1 MLNGPRNAAGHVKLG
16 RHRLPGGTHLQPV
29 IHPTCIHHRPT
40 GSKLSAHRLG
50 QFADHL
56 HIFFFADASAC
67 ADDNFGLSQV
77 HATGI
82 YLFVAQELHGMSVSG
97 WRYLLHLWQTLKGAV
112 IAEGTRLHSKHNPI
126 GLRSVSY
133 THLRAHETDSYLVCR
148 LLLEK
153 KKK

>member
-67 ADDNFGLSQV
+67 ADDNFSTCGEPSKEPSSLK
-77 HATGI
+77 APACT
-82 YLFVAQELHGMSVSG
+82 VS
-97 WRYLLHLWQTLKGAV
+97 T
-112 IAEGTRLHSKHNPI
+112 T
-126 GLRSVSY
+126 RSVFGDTRRLTLALQASS
-133 THLRAHETDSYLVCR
+133 TNLPSTSSTTSEICATPRAEATRGARSHP
-148 LLLEK
+148 
-153 KKK
+153 